1 MLKNH
6 FTIALRKLVRDK
18 AYTLINVAGLAI
30 GLTSFLMIT
39 LFIRDELSYDKFH
52 SKSDRIYRI
61 YAKGF
66 VGNTPINQ
74 TYTCAP
80 LPQTMIADFPE
91 VVQAT
96 RIAGKWSIV
105 VKFQDK
111 AFYEDNILVVD
122 STFFDV
128 FDFKLVRGDP
138 ETVLVKPNSV
148 VITESTARRYFGD
161 DDPIGKYLTVEE
173 GEEVI
178 QNLVT
183 GITEDP
189 PSNSHFHFDILAA
202 LSSFD
207 FSRSTQWMNNNFKT
221 YLVLKEGTDY
231 KALESKFPAFIKK
244 YIGGDAPEWDQWIAA
259 GNSWEY
265 FLQPLK
271 DIHLGSDLN
280 GEIEPNGNKM
290 YIYIFSIVAIFTLLI
305 ACINFMNLSTARS
318 AGRSK
323 EVGIRK
329 VAGAGRHLLIRQ
341 FLLESVTFSIL
352 ATILS
357 AAIVIITL
365 PLFNNLTGKQFEY
378 HDLFTAINIG
388 IVIFLALIVGII
400 SGTYPAFYLSSFQP
414 SVIIKDVFRSGS
426 SKSVLRTILMVFQ
439 FVISIALITGTII
452 VYRQLNYFQNKDL
465 GFNKDNILII
475 KRPQGLRNNVDVF
488 KENLLKYPSIK
499 NVSASSAIMG
509 MEFNNWGCSFEGSD
523 ENQWTTLNMF
533 ITDHDFL
540 ETYSMKMDSG
550 RFFSREFPT
559 DSDGIVV
566 NNPAAKLFETPGVL
580 GKKITYGGDDNFH
593 VIGIIRDFH
602 YESFHQVIRPAAIM
616 LLPGIW
622 GAEMNYLSIKMT
634 GEDPAG
640 SIKYIKDKWDEFSS
654 GMPIEYTFFNEEY
667 NRQYQNEIRTGKV
680 LAVFSILAI
689 LIACLGLLGLSSF
702 ITEQR
707 TKEIGIRKI
716 QGASTGKILTLLF
729 REFVKWILLA
739 TIIAWPIAYFLMKD
753 WLENFSFRIN
763 FPWFSMILS
772 ALLTLVI
779 AIITVSFQTIRASRA
794 NPADSLRY
802 E

>member
-1 MLKNH
+1 MLKNNLI
-6 FTIALRKLVRDK
+6 IALRKLVRDK

-61 YAKGF
+61 CAKGF

-80 LPQTMIADFPE
+80 LPQTMMADFPE

-128 FDFKLVRGDP
+128 FDFKLIKGDP
-138 ETVLVKPNSV
+138 KTVLVTPNSI
-148 VITESTARRYFGD
+148 VITESTSRRYFGD

-173 GEEVI
+173 GGQVV

-183 GITEDP
+183 GVTEDP
-189 PSNSHFHFDILAA
+189 PSNSHFHFSILAA
-202 LSSFD
+202 LSAFD
-207 FSRSTQWMNNNFKT
+207 FSRSTQWMSNNFKT

-231 KALESKFPAFIKK
+231 KALENKFPAFIRK
-244 YIGGDAPEWDQWIAA
+244 YIGGDNQEWDQWIAA
-259 GNSWEY
+259 GNNWEY
-265 FLQPLK
+265 FLQPLE
-271 DIHLGSDLN
+271 DIHLSSDLN
-280 GEIEPNGNKM
+280 GEIEPNGNKL
-290 YIYIFSIVAIFTLLI
+290 YIYIFSIVAVFTLLI

-329 VAGAGRHLLIRQ
+329 VAGAGRSILVRQ
-341 FLLESVTFSIL
+341 FMLESVIFSIL
-352 ATILS
+352 AMILS
-357 AAIVIITL
+357 AAIVIVTL
-365 PLFNNLTGKQFEY
+365 QLFNNLTGKEFEY
-378 HDLFTAINIG
+378 RYLFTVSNIG
-388 IVIFLALIVGII
+388 IIILLALIVGII
-400 SGTYPAFYLSSFQP
+400 SGAYPALYLSSFRP
-414 SVIIKDVFRSGS
+414 AVIIRDVLRAGS
-426 SKSVLRTILMVFQ
+426 SKTILRTILVVFQ
-439 FVISIALITGTII
+439 FVISIALITGTIV

-465 GFNKDNILII
+465 GFKKENILII
-475 KRPQGLRNNVDVF
+475 QRPQGLRDNVNVF
-488 KENLLKYPSIK
+488 KESLLSYPTIK

-509 MEFNNWGCSFEGSD
+509 IGFNNWGCHFEGSD
-523 ENQWTTLNMF
+523 ESQWTTLNMF

-540 ETYSMKMDSG
+540 ETYSMGMDSG
-550 RFFSREFPT
+550 RFFSREFLT
-559 DSDGIVV
+559 DSDGIVI
-566 NNPAAKLFETPGVL
+566 NNPATKLFKTPGAI
-580 GKKITYGGDDNFH
+580 GKTITYGGQDNFR
-593 VIGIIRDFH
+593 VIGIIKDFH
-602 YESFHQVIRPAAIM
+602 YESFHQVIRPAAFL

-622 GAEMNYLSIKMT
+622 GTGMNYLSVKMT
-634 GEDPAG
+634 GKDQAG
-640 SIKYIKDKWDEFSS
+640 TLKYIKDKWDEFSS
-654 GMPIEYTFFNEEY
+654 GLPIEYTFFDEEY
-667 NRQYQNEIRTGKV
+667 NRQYLNEIRTGKV
-680 LAVFSILAI
+680 LAIFSILAV

-716 QGASTGKILTLLF
+716 QGASTGKILNLLF
-729 REFVKWILLA
+729 REFVKWVFLA
-739 TIIAWPIAYFLMKD
+739 TIIAWPLAYFLMKD
-753 WLENFSFRIN
+753 WLENFAYRIK
-763 FPWFSMILS
+763 FPWFSLVFS
-772 ALLTLVI
+772 ALVTLLI
-779 AIITVSFQTIRASRA
+779 ALITVSFQTIRASRA